1 MPDLI
6 KGLIGDLD
14 KYWEENFGYKFW
26 EFGYEMM
33 LKNEFC
39 LKYMVADIHDTYE
52 AFTESQGLLGGEE
65 IDSLTE
71 YKTCNKKKD
80 SCSTST

>member
-1 MPDLI
+1 MPGLI

-14 KYWEENFGYKFW
+14 KYWEEKFGYKFW

-52 AFTESQGLLGGEE
+52 AFAESQG
-65 IDSLTE
+65 
-71 YKTCNKKKD
+71 Y
-80 SCSTST
+80 